1 MPDQTEKQTF
11 SDDEALDF
19 HRIPTPGKI
28 SMAPTKPMATQ
39 RDLSLAYSPG
49 VAVPVLAIAADADK
63 AYDYTSKGNL
73 VAVISNGTAILGL
86 GNLGHMA
93 SKPVMEGKSV
103 LFKRFAD
110 VDSFDIE
117 VKTTD
122 PDEFITVVKN
132 IGDTWGGINLED
144 IKSPECFVIESELQ
158 DLLDIPVFHDDQH
171 GTAII
176 STAGLINA
184 VHIAGKKLDEIKVVL
199 AGAGAAGLSSIALM
213 KAAGVKAENTV
224 ICDRDGVVYKGRDH
238 GMDQW
243 KAAHATDTPLRTLAE
258 AMVGADVVLGLSAK
272 GAITKEMVASMA
284 PNPIIFAMANPD
296 PEITPEDVKSVR
308 SDAIIATGRSDYVNQ
323 VNNVLAFPYLFRGAL
338 DVRARLINLV
348 MKIACAHALAALAR
362 EDVPDEVAAAYRGR
376 KLKFGPDYIIPTP
389 FDPRLIWYIPPFVAQ
404 AAMDTGVARVQIEDM
419 DAYRHALRSRVDPSA
434 ALMQK
439 ISSAVRGGPNKRV
452 VFAEGEEPA
461 VIRAAWGFKQADL
474 GTPILVGRED
484 LIRQNAAE
492 AGLNFDELG
501 IEITNARVSDHN
513 VEDTD
518 WLYEKLQRRG
528 YLRRDVQRMINHHQ
542 RHLLARLHAGIDLA
556 QCQRVGVLF
565 HRGHAVLIDDDI
577 RDGVE
582 GILGEDAHRHGLHLF
597 QHRQRVEAAYV
608 LLGIQRLAAGGE
620 GHPDQLARLRQHLLH
635 LLALGLQVFEAP
647 HFHRVQRAEVHAD
660 PAGGF
665 EHHHGAGQGLS
676 ALLLGHEQRHQIR
689 QILFAVEAELAGLR
703 LDLARLQPAGEGET
717 LDQGCERHPAHL
729 FRRQRQGSEGGLVGL
744 GHPSLAVEGEDQ
756 VRQRLEQGLNLVVL
770 ALGGHVGD
778 GLDVI
783 DAGNAADLRH
793 QMLEIAKLQLGEIEI
808 DDA

>member
-11 SDDEALDF
+11 SDQEALDF
-19 HRIPTPGKI
+19 HRLPTPGKI
-28 SMAPTKPMATQ
+28 SMSPTKPMATQ

-49 VAVPVLAIAADADK
+49 VAVPVLAIAKDVDA
-63 AYDYTSKGNL
+63 AYDYTAKGNM

-110 VDSFDIE
+110 VDSFDVE

-122 PDEFITVVKN
+122 PQEFITVVKN
-132 IGDTWGGINLED
+132 IGDTWGGVNLED

-176 STAGLINA
+176 STAGMINA
-184 VHIAGKKLDEIKVVL
+184 VHIAGKKLDEVKVVL

-224 ICDRDGVVYKGRDH
+224 ICDRDGVVYKGREH

-296 PEITPEDVKSVR
+296 PEITPEDVQSVR

-338 DVRARLINLV
+338 DVRARRVNHE
-348 MKIACAHALAALAR
+348 MKVACAQALAALAR

-389 FDPRLIWYIPPFVAQ
+389 FDPRLIWYIPPFIAQ

-419 DAYRHALRSRVDPSA
+419 DAYRDALRSRVDPSA

-439 ISSAVRGGPNKRV
+439 INSAVRGGPDKRI
-452 VFAEGEEPA
+452 VFAEGEETA
-461 VIRAAWGFKQADL
+461 VIRAAWGFKQAGL

-492 AGLNFDELG
+492 AGLNFDDLD
-501 IEITNARVSDHN
+501 IEITNARVSGHN
-513 VEDTD
+513 VEDTE
-518 WLYEKLQRRG
+518 WLYQKLQRRG
-528 YLRRDVQRMINHHQ
+528 YLRRDVQRMINQDRNYYAATLVAKGRADGMVAGVTRNFNMALKEVQ
-542 RHLLARLHAGIDLA
+542 RVLDVDDTLIGLSILLAKGRTLFVADTSIHELPDAEQLA
-556 QCQRVGVLF
+556 EIAVKAADTVRKLGRNPRVAFLSYSTFGNPPGDRGEKVREAIRILDKMGVDF
-565 HRGHAVLIDDDI
+565 EY
-577 RDGVE
+577 E
-582 GILGEDAHRHGLHLF
+582 GEMPPEIALDPK
-597 QHRQRVEAAYV
+597 
-608 LLGIQRLAAGGE
+608 
-620 GHPDQLARLRQHLLH
+620 GHPAYPFNRLSKPANTLVMPAIHSAAISTKLVQ
-635 LLALGLQVFEAP
+635 ALG
-647 HFHRVQRAEVHAD
+647 
-660 PAGGF
+660 
-665 EHHHGAGQGLS
+665 GA
-676 ALLLGHEQRHQIR
+676 
-689 QILFAVEAELAGLR
+689 
-703 LDLARLQPAGEGET
+703 T
-717 LDQGCERHPAHL
+717 LIGPL
-729 FRRQRQGSEGGLVGL
+729 LVGL
-744 GHPSLAVEGEDQ
+744 EKPVQIVSLGASVSEIIT
-756 VRQRLEQGLNLVVL
+756 
-770 ALGGHVGD
+770 AATFAAY
-778 GLDVI
+778 
-783 DAGNAADLRH
+783 DAGPAFQGTGLTSAPRPPAASAVDR
-793 QMLEIAKLQLGEIEI
+793 
-808 DDA
+808 